1 MSTIPTP
8 TASGVRAVLFDADGV
23 LQLIGTPWPQAL
35 ARAGGATFAPAL
47 LSGEGRSLA
56 GRETLRELLAR
67 LIDELGLTA
76 DVDSLMSPWW
86 RASADPVARELVG
99 DLKAAGYL
107 TVLATN
113 QHWERREWMRTAL
126 DYDGL
131 CDIDAYSCTLGAA
144 KPDPGYFQRVLELAG
159 SAPEQALFVD
169 DNEENIE
176 AAGALG
182 IRTVHHPADAGGA
195 VLREEVLRALAPA

>member
-8 TASGVRAVLFDADGV
+8 AASGVRAVLFDADGV

-35 ARAGGATFAPAL
+35 ARAGGAAFAPAL

-169 DNEENIE
+169 DNEENIK